1 MSKRSP
7 ARIPYIP
14 LLAQSRNSSSTLPLF
29 PYSAIL
35 GLCFVARYSA
45 VSQAAPYSHCVGR
58 PQCGYPIRTVFTLCG
73 SPHSAVNS
81 SRTVF
86 TLCVTKHGLHV
97 RSHVVKPCWI
107 HAPLSS
113 LVVGTYRGRVSETVI
128 ADRRNQIG
136 NKVLSIKTA
145 PGNEKEVGGFR
156 TPYIGHDPKARDV
169 QQHDYRPTT
178 GLITC

>member
-14 LLAQSRNSSSTLPLF
+14 LFGTIAQFQLNTPPVSV
-29 PYSAIL
+29 
-35 GLCFVARYSA
+35 LCHPRAVLWARYSA
-45 VSQAAPYSHCVGR
+45 GHLRTAFPLCSTVR
-58 PQCGYPIRTVFTLCG
+58 PLL
-73 SPHSAVNS
+73 
-81 SRTVF
+81 RTVF
-86 TLCVTKHGLHV
+86 TLCVTKHWLHV

-107 HAPLSS
+107 HTPLSS
-113 LVVGTYRGRVSETVI
+113 LVVGTYQDRVSETVI

-156 TPYIGHDPKARDV
+156 TPYIGHDLKAHNV
-169 QQHDYRPTT
+169 
-178 GLITC
+178 